1 MTIDDFNHTIYD
13 VVKDQL
19 GPLEGVNI
27 GIEFKDIPN
36 LTQSRQETS
45 DEDMVSP
52 VMGKCC
58 RRKSFLGDDGHKR
71 RIAVGFTRE
80 KI

>member
-1 MTIDDFNHTIYD
+1 MKRSGNWWFHLDFAIDGDLIVDDEIVFPG
-13 VVKDQL
+13 L
-19 GPLEGVNI
+19 GG
-27 GIEFKDIPN
+27 FTK
-36 LTQSRQETS
+36 
-45 DEDMVSP
+45 EDMVSP